1 MPTLRSFRPARP
13 PAPRRAHCSAP
24 VSAALALMVGLA
36 FCALTCG
43 GSSSSSRT
51 SSLVNQVCP
60 SDPQRTGDNPA
71 MTPMEFC
78 QVYVQTCMGTNT
90 PPGGYIT
97 EAECEAAYT
106 GLMFDSTRE
115 CRSYHLCNAA
125 AYDTMNALMHCGH
138 SIGVGLCLD
147 TGP

>member
-1 MPTLRSFRPARP
+1 MPTLRPFRLATP
-13 PAPRRAHCSAP
+13 PAPRRARSSPP
-24 VSAALALMVGLA
+24 VSAALALVIGFA

-43 GSSSSSRT
+43 GGGSG
-51 SSLVNQVCP
+51 VVAQVCP
-60 SDPQRTGDNPA
+60 SSPLRSVISPA

-78 QVYVQTCMGTNT
+78 QVYIQTCTGANS
-90 PPGGYIT
+90 PQGGYIT
-97 EAECEAAYT
+97 EAECEAGYT

-125 AYDTMNALMHCGH
+125 AYDTHNGLLHCGH
-138 SIGVGLCLD
+138 AVGLELCPD